1 MGNEI
6 SMKTYGIALLLLA
19 NLASFASDTQSEIE
33 GYEDKFAA
41 INKER
46 KGLDASDLNKLSD
59 PFFKT
64 KSVTYDSEGNS
75 TASLFELQ
83 ALLNNKA
90 KINGKWYYVK
100 DKIGEYELSLIKGSS
115 VILANKEQ
123 KINLNLK
130 KGENKNVIIKIK

>member
-6 SMKTYGIALLLLA
+6 SMKEYGIALLLLA

-59 PFFKT
+59 PFLKT
-64 KSVTYDSEGNS
+64 KGILRLAY
-75 TASLFELQ
+75 
-83 ALLNNKA
+83 LNYKL
-90 KINGKWYYVK
+90 Y
-100 DKIGEYELSLIKGSS
+100 S
-115 VILANKEQ
+115 
-123 KINLNLK
+123 
-130 KGENKNVIIKIK
+130 IIKQRLMENGIK

>member
-1 MGNEI
+1 MGDEI

-19 NLASFASDTQSEIE
+19 NLASFASDAQSEIE

-46 KGLDASDLNKLSD
+46 KGLDTSDLNKLSD
-59 PFFKT
+59 PFLKT
-64 KSVTYDSEGNS
+64 KAVTYNSEGNS

-83 ALLNNKA
+83 ALFNNKA
-90 KINGKWYYVK
+90 KINGKWYYIK
-100 DKIGEYELSLIKGSS
+100 DKIGEYELSVIKGSS

-123 KINLNLK
+123 KIDLNLK

>member
-46 KGLDASDLNKLSD
+46 KGLDASDLK
-59 PFFKT
+59 
-64 KSVTYDSEGNS
+64 
-75 TASLFELQ
+75 
-83 ALLNNKA
+83 
-90 KINGKWYYVK
+90 
-100 DKIGEYELSLIKGSS
+100 
-115 VILANKEQ
+115 
-123 KINLNLK
+123 
-130 KGENKNVIIKIK
+130 